1 MIHVCYALHDK
12 NGKYSRLTG
21 TSICSL
27 FANTKAWVTIH
38 LLHDK
43 TLTGENR
50 QRFIEL
56 SRQYV
61 NHIVFYNMDELF
73 DIDAIVQKYVGTA
86 RKKGLSLQYSLAS
99 LYRLLLMHVLPK
111 DIHRLIYLD
120 SDIVVNCDIQNLWNE
135 EVGENGLAAVPEMKI
150 FHWEKANETK
160 AVCNDGFVKF
170 ERYFNSGV
178 LLLDLD
184 VYRQYPTLLKD
195 GLSFLVEHPTYSCF
209 DQDILN
215 YVFSEHC
222 RLLDVRYNTFVETE
236 RRRGGGGA
244 VSAIYHYAA
253 HNYSMWGS
261 TDAFAQLLSH
271 YYQLSPWYDDTQF
284 AVACQNNLRLGIRLC
299 ANLVRGV
306 QGRRVVFCGHK
317 DILPIVQRDLIIFP
331 ESIFLNIFPQDN
343 NFSVAKL
350 LRNMRQLRDE
360 KPTCF
365 VFMDILFQQWS
376 HYLVEGGFH
385 PDWDFIDGT
394 ALMLALKG
402 DAIPTSQGLLDTL

>member
-12 NGKYSRLTG
+12 NGKYSRLTR

-236 RRRGGGGA
+236 RRRGGGEQFLLFIITQRITTACGGA
-244 VSAIYHYAA
+244 QMPLHSFSATTI
-253 HNYSMWGS
+253 S
-261 TDAFAQLLSH
+261 SH
-271 YYQLSPWYDDTQF
+271 HGTMTHSLPS
-284 AVACQNNLRLGIRLC
+284 
-299 ANLVRGV
+299 LVRTTCALASGFARIWFV
-306 QGRRVVFCGHK
+306 AYRGAALFFVGTRIFCPSCNG
-317 DILPIVQRDLIIFP
+317 I
-331 ESIFLNIFPQDN
+331 
-343 NFSVAKL
+343 
-350 LRNMRQLRDE
+350 
-360 KPTCF
+360 
-365 VFMDILFQQWS
+365 
-376 HYLVEGGFH
+376 
-385 PDWDFIDGT
+385 
-394 ALMLALKG
+394 
-402 DAIPTSQGLLDTL
+402 